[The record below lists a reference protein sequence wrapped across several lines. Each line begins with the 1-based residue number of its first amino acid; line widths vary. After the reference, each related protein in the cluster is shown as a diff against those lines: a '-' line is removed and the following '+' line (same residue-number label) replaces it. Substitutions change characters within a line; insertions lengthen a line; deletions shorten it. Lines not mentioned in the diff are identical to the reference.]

1 MDPNDTA
8 SLVPSG
14 DNMFET
20 QQIILAQI
28 RAARSI
34 VAWDVRAF
42 TGKVMNVYQT
52 KPPIHCGSPSFFN
65 PCIFHTFCQK
75 LRKIS
80 IIFCNGRRLLLAK
93 KRSLNPLF
101 SAYTFA
107 RKELY

>member
-52 KPPIHCGSPSFFN
+52 KPPVHVGSPTFFI
-65 PCIFHTFCQK
+65 PFIFHRHILPKSSKNSYYF
-75 LRKIS
+75 L
-80 IIFCNGRRLLLAK
+80 
-93 KRSLNPLF
+93 
-101 SAYTFA
+101 
-107 RKELY
+107 

>member
-52 KPPIHCGSPSFFN
+52 KPPVHIPF
-65 PCIFHTFCQK
+65 IFHRHILPKSSKNSYYF
-75 LRKIS
+75 L
-80 IIFCNGRRLLLAK
+80 
-93 KRSLNPLF
+93 
-101 SAYTFA
+101 
-107 RKELY
+107 